1 MKLLELKLAQNDE
14 HHLQTVITTLVQQE
28 INNKKE
34 LDEQRREEKNL
45 NEKINELEKL
55 FKNEGEAKK
64 KELAEIEQ
72 LMKKAEKQV
81 DLSQKRSREMQ
92 TQIKGHSFYFFHL

>member
-34 LDEQRREEKNL
+34 LDEQRYREKNL
-45 NEKINELEKL
+45 NNKINELEKL

-64 KELAEIEQ
+64 N
-72 LMKKAEKQV
+72 
-81 DLSQKRSREMQ
+81 
-92 TQIKGHSFYFFHL
+92 